1 MTIDTQRTKENL
13 IAELTAAGAEFK
25 GSAVRCPF
33 HDDRHPSAS
42 IYEGKDGIWR
52 FRCHGCGVSGD
63 AYDIRS
69 KVTGKTRQDLLC
81 EANGNSH
88 RTYQKAPK
96 IYATLEDLRLA
107 VSRIGQIVAEYS
119 YDDPESGRAELL
131 VFRLEPKNFVQA
143 SPVKGGFVL
152 KAPPKPWPIYNRGAI
167 KQAEIVVVVEGEKD
181 CHTLADYGFVG
192 TTSPAGAGKGQY
204 ADWTGLAGKK
214 VILWPDADEPGRKH
228 IEEVREILQQLEP
241 PPRVFM
247 VEPSSLDLHDGED
260 VTDWIEQLKV
270 VGRDIKEAL
279 EQVFVSAKEQSVVGE
294 LSRMIEDTISGKRQA
309 LALPWPKLSELTL
322 ALLPAMVTIAA
333 GAPGACKSFW
343 LLQLLGFLYESN
355 VKIAC
360 FELEHDKT
368 YHLNRLLAQRSGESN
383 LLDPNWVKDH
393 ADTARTLLE
402 QHKDFLEGVG
412 GCIWDAPEK
421 QITLR
426 DLSVWV
432 HDRAKAGCRVIALD
446 PITIVERVEE
456 PWVAD
461 QRFLVECK
469 KAIRRYGA
477 SLILVTH
484 PRKGSKGAVGLDD
497 LAGGAAYQ
505 RFSQAILWIEKF
517 AEPKDVTIKGDCGRY
532 VTSINL
538 SVHICK
544 ASNARGHGLRLGF
557 NFEGATLQ
565 FAEQGIVIGKK
576 KGDES

>member
-1 MTIDTQRTKENL
+1 MSIDTQRTKENL

-25 GSAVRCPF
+25 GNSVCCPF

-52 FRCHGCGVSGD
+52 FRCHACGVQGD
-63 AYDIRS
+63 IYDIRAQI
-69 KVTGKTRQDLLC
+69 TGRSRQEVLC
-81 EANGNSH
+81 EANGGNQ

-119 YDDPESGRAELL
+119 YDDPVTGRTDLL

-152 KAPPKPWPIYNRGAI
+152 KAPPKPWPIYNRGAV
-167 KQAEIVVVVEGEKD
+167 KQVETVVVVEGERD
-181 CHTLADYGFVG
+181 CHTLAEYGFVG

-204 ADWTGLAGKK
+204 ADWTPLAGKK
-214 VILWPDADEPGRKH
+214 IILWPDVDEPGRKH
-228 IEEVREILQQLEP
+228 MEQVAEILQQLEP
-241 PPRVFM
+241 ASTVFI

-260 VTDWIEQLKV
+260 VTDYVTQLKIIEA
-270 VGRDIKEAL
+270 DIQPAL
-279 EQVFVSAKEQSVVGE
+279 EKVFAEATKCSVVDG
-294 LSRMIEDTISGKRQA
+294 LRQIIKDTISGKRRA
-309 LALPWPKLSELTL
+309 IDLPWPKLSELTL
-322 ALLPAMVTIAA
+322 ALLPGMVTIAA
-333 GAPGACKSFW
+333 GAPGAVKSLW
-343 LLQLLGFLYESN
+343 ALQLMAYLYESGI
-355 VKIAC
+355 KFAI
-360 FELEHDKT
+360 FELEHDT
-368 YHLNRLLAQRSGESN
+368 EYHLGRMFAQRASCSD
-383 LLDPNWVKDH
+383 LLDPGWVR
-393 ADTARTLLE
+393 AN
-402 QHKDFLEGVG
+402 
-412 GCIWDAPEK
+412 PEK
-421 QITLR
+421 VNNLFERHRPWLENFGHSMSDSGDKEITLPE
-426 DLSVWV
+426 LAEWV
-432 HDRAKAGCRVIALD
+432 QQKAESGCRVIALD
-446 PITIVERVEE
+446 PVTIVERTQE

-461 QRFLVECK
+461 QRFLLACK
-469 KAIRRYGA
+469 KAIRKTGA

-505 RFSQAILWIEKF
+505 RFSQTILWIEKF
-517 AEPKDVTIKGDCGRY
+517 AEPKDVTIKGDCGRF

-557 NFEGATLQ
+557 NFDPATLQ
-565 FAEQGIVIGKK
+565 FAEQGIVIGNK